1 MFRHILVPLDGS
13 RLAEAALPVAATLAS
28 KLGASLTL
36 VHVIERDAPEQ
47 VHHERHLTTVTE
59 AIAYLERVARESL
72 PGEVK
77 AQTHVHTAAVTDV
90 ARSIVAHTH
99 ELEPDLIVMCTHGR
113 AGPRDILFG
122 SIAQQ
127 VIALGATPV
136 LLVQPEAPSPGKDLL
151 CSTILVPLDTDPE
164 HARALPI
171 AAELARPCGA
181 SLLLM
186 TVVPTAETLAGQQA
200 ATARLLPG
208 AMRAALDLDQAAAET
223 YVQEQA
229 KSLAPSTLEVTVESA
244 RGDPATE
251 IVRAAER
258 ARVGLIVM
266 AVHGTLGTQAFW
278 ARSVPPKVSS
288 RSSVPV
294 LLVPIRR

>member
-1 MFRHILVPLDGS
+1 M
-13 RLAEAALPVAATLAS
+13 
-28 KLGASLTL
+28 LGASLTL
-36 VHVIERDAPEQ
+36 VHVIEQDAPQQ
-47 VHHERHLTTVTE
+47 VHREKHLTTVAE
-59 AIAYLERVARESL
+59 ASAYLEHAARELL
-72 PGEVK
+72 PATVK

-90 ARSIVAHTH
+90 ARSIVEHVD
-99 ELEPDLIVMCTHGR
+99 EFEPDLIVMCTHGR
-113 AGPRDILFG
+113 PGPRDVLFG

-136 LLVQPEAPSPGKDLL
+136 LLVQPAVPSPGRDVL
-151 CSTILVPLDTDPE
+151 CSTILVPLDTDTE

-171 AAELARPCGA
+171 AVELARPCGA
-181 SLLLM
+181 PVHLM
-186 TVVPTAETLAGQQA
+186 TVVPTAEALAGQQA

-223 YVQEQA
+223 YLQEQA
-229 KSLAPSTLEVTVESA
+229 TSLAPSALHITVETT

-258 ARVGLIVM
+258 VRAGLIVM

-278 ARSVPPKVSS
+278 ARSVPPKVSN
-288 RSSVPV
+288 RTSVPV
-294 LLVPIRR
+294 LLVPIRK

>member
-13 RLAEAALPVAATLAS
+13 HLAEAALPVAAALAT
-28 KLGASLTL
+28 KLGSSLTL
-36 VHVIERDAPEQ
+36 VHVIEQDAPQQ
-47 VHHERHLTTVTE
+47 VHSERHLTTIAE
-59 AIAYLERVARESL
+59 ASAYLEHAARESL
-72 PGEVK
+72 PGSVRV
-77 AQTHVHTAAVTDV
+77 QTHVHTAAVTDV
-90 ARSIVAHTH
+90 ARSIVAHVD
-99 ELEPDLIVMCTHGR
+99 EFEPDLIVMCTHGR
-113 AGPRDILFG
+113 PGPRDMLFG

-136 LLVQPEAPSPGKDLL
+136 LLVQPEAPSPARDVL
-151 CSTILVPLDTDPE
+151 CSTILVPLDTDAE

-171 AAELARPCGA
+171 AVELARPCSA
-181 SLLLM
+181 PVHLM
-186 TVVPTAETLAGQQA
+186 TVVPTAGALAGQQA

-223 YVQEQA
+223 YLQEQA
-229 KSLAPSTLEVTVESA
+229 TSLAPSALQVTVETA

-258 ARVGLIVM
+258 VRAGMIVM

-288 RSSVPV
+288 RTSVPV
-294 LLVPIRR
+294 LLAPIRK